1 MVLSFSF
8 WRRWLAICY
17 SVRWSHDDV
26 GRTYGSNYG
35 SFFVNSPKIWC
46 RLLPFCATEA
56 LYLCFFGDNN
66 AFSHLLLPRVQLVVS
81 VSLSDE
87 LHAISGPRKFTDMR
101 IHYYIC
107 QWALVI
113 ITNCTRVVCKLTRVS
128 RKRGGSRR
136 STCRRSEPQRER
148 ENTFKEPNKVCLHK
162 IAECVV
168 QDLHPPSLSSEMFQ
182 HAWTCYVFFVVK
194 TKSVLIRV
202 FLLVRQLEGWGGGGA
217 HQWPM

>member
-1 MVLSFSF
+1 MLRCNLNTNHIIYLIIKIRCGFILLF
-8 WRRWLAICY
+8 LAALT
-17 SVRWSHDDV
+17 SHLLWCTLITWWCWTNL
-26 GRTYGSNYG
+26 TYGSNYG

-101 IHYYIC
+101 IHYYMC

-136 STCRRSEPQRER
+136 STCRRNEPQRER

-168 QDLHPPSLSSEMFQ
+168 QDLHPPPFPLKCSNMPGLAMYFL
-182 HAWTCYVFFVVK
+182 W
-194 TKSVLIRV
+194 LRPRV
-202 FLLVRQLEGWGGGGA
+202 Y
-217 HQWPM
+217 